1 VGFVIKLF
9 SHRRNESI
17 FYLKGVI
24 CIYFIVLCSSIFLL
38 RLFWVSCLHYF
49 TLSNATLRCDV
60 FHLTLSHF
68 PKPPSPSL
76 LVSQVPGLLPIV
88 PLGTVKQKL
97 GSIFRYYS
105 AIRSTMRHHLMLCWI
120 FIHSLHFLSVV
131 SFGSRDWTCRNM
143 KESYGKWQIR
153 TEQKRVLEYL
163 ETGNICLC
171 GRIKLCN
178 NCTRSFL
185 IRWQALGLHR
195 IQYQVPVY
203 RRDPQINTPS

>member
-9 SHRRNESI
+9 SHWRNVSI

-68 PKPPSPSL
+68 PKPPTPSL
-76 LVSQVPGLLPIV
+76 VVSQGPGLLPIV

-97 GSIFRYYS
+97 TSIFRYCS
-105 AIRSTMRHHLMLCWI
+105 TIRSTVLHRLILCWE
-120 FIHSLHFLSVV
+120 FLHHTFFLCIVKNV
-131 SFGSRDWTCRNM
+131 SSSDWTCRNM
-143 KESYGKWQIR
+143 KES
-153 TEQKRVLEYL
+153 
-163 ETGNICLC
+163 
-171 GRIKLCN
+171 
-178 NCTRSFL
+178 
-185 IRWQALGLHR
+185 
-195 IQYQVPVY
+195 
-203 RRDPQINTPS
+203 